1 MGVPLHSF
9 FAANLKLIE
18 LISPRWLEPEI
29 LASTRRLVFFYAIF
43 ILMAAAFW
51 LYHKL
56 IFYPKQ
62 SLIYEDIPEPSAVEL
77 FHAT

>member
-1 MGVPLHSF
+1 
-9 FAANLKLIE
+9 
-18 LISPRWLEPEI
+18 
-29 LASTRRLVFFYAIF
+29 
-43 ILMAAAFW
+43 MAAAFW

-62 SLIYEDIPEPSAVEL
+62 GLVYEDIPEPTAVEL

>member
-1 MGVPLHSF
+1 
-9 FAANLKLIE
+9 
-18 LISPRWLEPEI
+18 
-29 LASTRRLVFFYAIF
+29 
-43 ILMAAAFW
+43 MAAALW

-62 SLIYEDIPEPSAVEL
+62 GLIYEDIPEPSAVEL